1 MANTLE
7 KISNAATTLGN
18 IGTAAAPFLKPLS
31 SVAGLGVGL
40 VQSRRAKTLRA
51 GADKLLPS
59 PEDPEVRNLMNVIKR
74 KAKAIETGTDPVTSA
89 GKKIIAKGLA
99 TTQGNIVRSA
109 AGDPRRVLEGLRRTS
124 ADAGDAAAK
133 LTATTFPASR
143 FYTELRSN
151 LLNKISS
158 RKFDL
163 KMSQR
168 AQQLR
173 EAAELK
179 SASNR
184 NIAGAIGF
192 GIPI

>member
-1 MANTLE
+1 MPNGLE
-7 KISNAATTLGN
+7 KISNAATTFGN
-18 IGTAAAPFLKPLS
+18 IGTAVAPFLKPLT

-40 VQSRRAKTLRA
+40 VQGSRARKLRA

-59 PEDPEVRNLMNVIKR
+59 PEDPEVRNLMNTIKR
-74 KAKAIETGTDPVTSA
+74 KARAIETGTDPVTSA
-89 GKKIIAKGLA
+89 GRKIIAKGQA

-109 AGDPRRVLEGLRRTS
+109 AGDPRRVLEGLRRTG

-133 LTATTFPASR
+133 LTATTYPASR
-143 FYTELRSN
+143 FYTELRTN

-168 AQQLR
+168 AQALR

-179 SASNR
+179 AASNR
-184 NIAGAIGF
+184 NISSAIGF
-192 GIPI
+192 GIPT